1 MLDQCKLSLLNLAR
15 SQRINFHKGKN
26 YGSIICW
33 KALEIC
39 LSWGLSPSRSSMWS
53 LAKLPFCL
61 YLYVR
66 TTVSQW
72 TVWKITDGW
81 GQTNITE
88 LHHMAWGHFLIFT
101 KGDVTGRTEISV
113 NLVCK
118 NSYNKLGGKKWVKND
133 QSCWWLPPAMR
144 LHDLLQ
150 LHHLSSNKICVFGCI
165 AYSIS
170 VLKGTKL
177 LCCHILNAFFNM
189 CWWSLD

>member
-1 MLDQCKLSLLNLAR
+1 MNKVPCAVSLRGGHRTQMWKIMDQCKLSLLNLAS
-15 SQRINFHKGKN
+15 SQRIHFHKGKN

-39 LSWGLSPSRSSMWS
+39 LSWGLLPSQSSMWS

-61 YLYVR
+61 YLCVR
-66 TTVSQW
+66 TTMSQW

-101 KGDVTGRTEISV
+101 KGDVTEGTEISV
-113 NLVCK
+113 YLVCK
-118 NSYNKLGGKKWVKND
+118 YSYNKLGKKWVKND

-144 LHDLLQ
+144 LHDLL
-150 LHHLSSNKICVFGCI
+150 
-165 AYSIS
+165 
-170 VLKGTKL
+170 
-177 LCCHILNAFFNM
+177 
-189 CWWSLD
+189 